1 MDHPAANI
9 AVYNCRSSAEWKED
23 VALSVTYSHSGRSTK
38 AVLYGCTE
46 QIQTSMINRLKSCNY
61 VVHHPLTIPV
71 LFCDIERNRQFG
83 ILEPV
88 IRKFVNKAVN
98 IAKPQYSTNS
108 SPEPSCG
115 KSATMSR
122 SSRPQEEPEDLMA
135 LWIQVSD
142 LKRGM
147 ETWKQ
152 QLENLISHCEELG
165 TSQPGQAT
173 GDPDDLDERQFMDAG
188 TRIKERLM
196 ELKFEYDEKIRQ
208 CVDIIDGMVLVA
220 QLVRDSFHRPT
231 FFPSSS
237 SLRQS
242 LSTNHGRV

>member
-1 MDHPAANI
+1 MGHPLANI
-9 AVYNCRSSAEWKED
+9 TVYNCRSSAEWKED
-23 VALSVTYSHSGRSTK
+23 VALSVTYSHSDRSTK

-46 QIQTSMINRLKSCNY
+46 QIQTRMTDRLERCNY
-61 VVHHPLTIPV
+61 VVHHPLAIPA
-71 LFCDIERNRQFG
+71 LLCDIERNRHFDL
-83 ILEPV
+83 LEPV

-98 IAKPQYSTNS
+98 IAKPQYST
-108 SPEPSCG
+108 SPILKPSCDE
-115 KSATMSR
+115 SASAAMSR

-220 QLVRDSFHRPT
+220 QLVRDSFH
-231 FFPSSS
+231 
-237 SLRQS
+237 
-242 LSTNHGRV
+242 